1 MQRLRRLPARQLP
14 LPGESLASLLRR
26 TSEGMGYKD
35 VGYIA
40 RLVSDKKAPL
50 WNANSLSDERLLTPL
65 ADLLASSP
73 EELLQRTV
81 HRWARS
87 LILSVCQESPAQV
100 LDNKTTLR
108 YFTASAPVCPG
119 CLRDDSALHE
129 RLVWLFK
136 PAPVCPD
143 HRCLLVDRCPD
154 CQRQL
159 RPNRRLVRQ
168 CNCGS
173 DICRW
178 QVVHVSDEAANL
190 ARDVLPWLS
199 GEEQPIPGLQA
210 AACFWWLDRVRTCL
224 DKRRKCLAQWKCELP
239 LPTVATGEQR
249 TWFAAAS
256 ALQNWPDRFLSLL
269 EVLQRNADA
278 PAISAIMQKF
288 GYLLREAAKLEA
300 WGYSVPADV
309 LRDYL
314 LAHYTRGHLS
324 RKVCLFKSAAARNA
338 LSTRDWLTQTQAATS
353 LGLRH
358 GAIRGLIE
366 RRLLD
371 GEVNNAG
378 TRTVGLVRRESVAR
392 LKQDLRVSL
401 SRTQAASRLGIGP
414 HQLVDLIRLDLLCG
428 IRTQRG
434 WRVLKRS
441 LQSIEDRYAAL
452 PVATRI
458 TSNWSSA
465 RQATR
470 THGPAGLTF
479 AKLWQRVVSGEIR
492 GRRLRGEPYLKG
504 LIVSTRDLQRVL
516 PDIQAEHYRAHGYP
530 LNHVAKILLPGR
542 PTKERVL
549 KKWIT
554 MRILR
559 VRRSGRSLLC
569 SQDEIDRFRATY
581 CHAAE
586 VRELLRI
593 SRASLARWETE
604 GRIQPIYGKRVTP
617 GAGFSLYRCED
628 VRRIEQQRE
637 AGEFRRAA

>member
-1 MQRLRRLPARQLP
+1 
-14 LPGESLASLLRR
+14 
-26 TSEGMGYKD
+26 MGYKD

-50 WNANSLSDERLLTPL
+50 WNANSLSDEWLLTSL
-65 ADLLASSP
+65 ADLLAPSS

-87 LILSVCQESPAQV
+87 FMLLACQDPVAQI

-119 CLRDDSALHE
+119 CLRDDPVSHE

-136 PAPVCPD
+136 PAPICPD
-143 HRCLLVDRCPD
+143 HQCLLMDRCPD

-159 RPNRRLVRQ
+159 RPNRRLVQQ

-173 DICRW
+173 DIRQW
-178 QVVHVSDEAANL
+178 RVAHVSDEAVNL
-190 ARDVLPWLS
+190 ARDILPWID
-199 GEEQPIPGLQA
+199 GEELPIPGLRA
-210 AACFWWLDRVRTCL
+210 AACFWWMDRVRACL
-224 DKRRKCLAQWKCELP
+224 DKRRECLDQWQDEPP
-239 LPTVATGEQR
+239 LPTVAIGEQR
-249 TWFAAAS
+249 TWFAATS
-256 ALQNWPDRFLSLL
+256 TLQNWPDRFLSLL
-269 EVLQRNADA
+269 EVLQRNTDA
-278 PAISAIMQKF
+278 PAASTISQKF
-288 GYLLREAAKLEA
+288 GYLPREAAKLEA
-300 WGYSVPADV
+300 FGYSVPADV

-414 HQLVDLIRLDLLCG
+414 HQLVDLIRLDLLG
-428 IRTQRG
+428 SVRTQRG

-470 THGPAGLTF
+470 IHGPTGLTF

-492 GRRLRGEPYLKG
+492 GRRLRGEPSLKG
-504 LIVSTRDLQRVL
+504 LIVSNRDLRRVL
-516 PDIQAEHYRAHGYP
+516 PDIQAEHYREHGYP

-549 KKWIT
+549 KKWIR

-559 VRRSGRSLLC
+559 VCRSGRSLLC
-569 SQDEIDRFRATY
+569 SQHEIDRFCATY
-581 CHAAE
+581 CHAVE
-586 VRELLRI
+586 VCELLRI

-617 GAGFSLYRCED
+617 GAGFSLYCRED
-628 VRRIEQQRE
+628 VSRIEQQRE